1 MRLLKEPLFHFSLI
15 GAAIFFWFHIVST
28 DSETV
33 EDLETITISE
43 SDVALLASQFEAMRN
58 ISRGVC
64 LVDTRYS
71 ALAVALPPFW
81 LIHNRMW
88 APFGAIMATYGV
100 SIAVH
105 PLFFMLV
112 YVLVSIYFQKAQLQM
127 LRAYYLF
134 TEHFFWMK
142 FAATSDRHAQ
152 EQREKEAA
160 EMETAD
166 EEEEKQPGVHILRPA
181 GDSGSGPVATP
192 LPAGS
197 ASPGSN

>member
-1 MRLLKEPLFHFSLI
+1 MVLPQHEIKEV
-15 GAAIFFWFHIVST
+15 GQYR
-28 DSETV
+28 
-33 EDLETITISE
+33 
-43 SDVALLASQFEAMRN
+43 QFEAMRN

-71 ALAVALPPFW
+71 VLAAALPPFW

-152 EQREKEAA
+152 EICRRFDPRASFSFSYVGEPEKNGKGNGNSLGSQ
-160 EMETAD
+160 TA
-166 EEEEKQPGVHILRPA
+166 
-181 GDSGSGPVATP
+181 
-192 LPAGS
+192 
-197 ASPGSN
+197 